1 MVLSGSSGNIDINQ
15 SPVPCSTTR
24 DLALRTQ
31 SGWLRSG
38 TSHAKNRK
46 AMTTMISPRARP
58 KRKPRVR
65 SSAPIRLS
73 STISENRRV
82 MTDTIS
88 NVTKNL
94 PPTTTLPRW
103 DSVVVEVGLRERQ
116 QFGIEE
122 KRRHR
127 RDQPGGDRQD
137 LAHKAADHGE
147 QPRNQHDAD
156 QDDVEEGDGHDRIR
170 VLRAFRT
177 PPVESANEIVPT
189 SAPPARP
196 ASPVEGSPQLI
207 NIPAVIG
214 TP

>member
-1 MVLSGSSGNIDINQ
+1 MVLSGSSGNIDMSQ

-73 STISENRRV
+73 STISENLTV
-82 MTDTIS
+82 ITDTIS
-88 NVTKNL
+88 NVTRNV
-94 PPTTTLPRW
+94 PPTTT
-103 DSVVVEVGLRERQ
+103 
-116 QFGIEE
+116 
-122 KRRHR
+122 HR
-127 RDQPGGDRQD
+127 RDQPGRDRQD
-137 LAHKAADHGE
+137 LAHEAADHGE

-156 QDDVEEGDGHDRIR
+156 QDDVEEGDGHDRVR
-170 VLRAFRT
+170 MLRAFRT

-189 SAPPARP
+189 FAPPARP

-214 TP
+214 APRGGSAGSEWARQFGRCIAG